1 MAMTNQTKR
10 ILITGAGRWSER
22 NEGGLGAALAIRLAG
37 QGHTVIIN
45 HRSSSD
51 AVERLVETIRNGP
64 GSALAVRADVTDPDD
79 VARMAR
85 IIRQELGGL
94 DAVINNAGLFLL
106 KDYEQ
111 LTPDEWE
118 SQIASTAT
126 ATYYVS
132 KTLLPL
138 LREQRGRIINI
149 SDAGADRITARPRT
163 LPYHIGKMGVLM
175 ITRTMARAEAGHG
188 VTVNAILPG
197 VLENSEPLPDQT
209 RIPAG
214 RHGTADDVLEV
225 VTFLL
230 GEKAGYVTGAFIQVG
245 GGWNL

>member
-1 MAMTNQTKR
+1 MAMTDHSKR
-10 ILITGAGRWSER
+10 ILITGAGRWSEGG
-22 NEGGLGAALAIRLAG
+22 EGGLGAELAIRLAG
-37 QGHTVIIN
+37 QGHTVVIN
-45 HRSSSD
+45 HRSSD
-51 AVERLVETIRNGP
+51 EAAERLVEAIRNGP
-64 GSALAVRADVTDPDD
+64 GRALAVRADVTDPDE

-85 IIRQELGGL
+85 TVRQELGGL
-94 DAVINNAGLFLL
+94 DGLINNAGLFLL
-106 KDYEQ
+106 KDYED
-111 LTPDEWE
+111 LTPVEWE

-149 SDAGADRITARPRT
+149 SDAGADRITSRPRT

-175 ITRTMARAEAGHG
+175 ITRTMARAEAGYG

-197 VLENSEPLPDQT
+197 VLENSKPLPDRT

-214 RHGTADDVLEV
+214 RHGTADDLLEV

-230 GEKAGYVTGAFIQVG
+230 SEKAGYVTGAFIQVG

>member
-1 MAMTNQTKR
+1 MTSQSKR
-10 ILITGAGRWSER
+10 ILITGAGRWSEGD
-22 NEGGLGAALAIRLAG
+22 EGGLGAALAIRLAG
-37 QGHTVIIN
+37 GGHTVVIN
-45 HRSSSD
+45 HRSSD
-51 AVERLVETIRNGP
+51 AAAERLVEAIRNGL
-64 GSALAVRADVTDPDD
+64 GRALAVRADVTDPED
-79 VARMAR
+79 VERMSR
-85 IIRQELGGL
+85 TIGRELGGL
-94 DAVINNAGLFLL
+94 DVLINNAGLFLL
-106 KDYEQ
+106 KDYED

-132 KTLLPL
+132 KTFLPL
-138 LREQRGRIINI
+138 LRRQGGRIINI
-149 SDAGADRITARPRT
+149 SDAGADRITARLRT

-197 VLENSEPLPDQT
+197 VLENSEPLPDRS

-214 RHGTADDVLEV
+214 RHGTVDDVLEAV
-225 VTFLL
+225 NFLMS
-230 GEKAGYVTGAFIQVG
+230 EKAGYVTGAFIQVG

>member
-1 MAMTNQTKR
+1 MAITGRSKR
-10 ILITGAGRWSER
+10 ILITGAGRWSGGD
-22 NEGGLGAALAIRLAG
+22 EGGLGAALAIRLAG
-37 QGHTVIIN
+37 RGHTVVIN
-45 HRSSSD
+45 HRSSD
-51 AVERLVETIRNGP
+51 ETAGRLVEAIRDGP
-64 GSALAVRADVTDPDD
+64 GSALAVKADVTDPQD
-79 VARMAR
+79 VAAMERN
-85 IIRQELGGL
+85 IHQELGGL
-94 DAVINNAGLFLL
+94 DVLINNAGLFLL
-106 KDYEQ
+106 KDYED
-111 LTPDEWE
+111 LSPEEWE

-138 LREQRGRIINI
+138 LRRQGGRIINI

-197 VLENSEPLPDQT
+197 VLENSEPLPDRT
-209 RIPAG
+209 RIPAR
-214 RHGTADDVLEV
+214 RHGTADDILEA
-225 VTFLL
+225 VTFLMS
-230 GEKAGYVTGAFIQVG
+230 EEAGYVTGAFIQVG

>member
-1 MAMTNQTKR
+1 MGMTNQTKR

-45 HRSSSD
+45 HRSGND
-51 AVERLVETIRNGP
+51 AAERLVEAIRNGP

-79 VARMAR
+79 VARMATT
-85 IIRQELGGL
+85 IRQKLGGL
-94 DAVINNAGLFLL
+94 DAVINNAGLFLV

-111 LTPDEWE
+111 LTPYEWE

-149 SDAGADRITARPRT
+149 SDAGADRIAARPRT

-214 RHGTADDVLEV
+214 RHGTADDVLEA

-230 GEKAGYVTGAFIQVG
+230 GEKASYVTGAFIQVG

>member
-1 MAMTNQTKR
+1 MAKTTQRKR
-10 ILITGAGRWSER
+10 ILITGAGRWTKGD
-22 NEGGLGAALAIRLAG
+22 EGGLGAALAMRLAG
-37 QGHTVIIN
+37 QGHTVVVN
-45 HRSSSD
+45 HRSSGAS
-51 AVERLVETIRNGP
+51 AERLVEAIRNRSA
-64 GSALAVRADVTDPDD
+64 SALAVRADVTDPDD
-79 VARMAR
+79 VARMGR
-85 IIRQELGGL
+85 TIEQELGGL
-94 DAVINNAGLFLL
+94 DAVINNAGLFLI
-106 KDYEQ
+106 KDYEH

-132 KTLLPL
+132 NTLLPL
-138 LREQRGRIINI
+138 LREQGGRIINI
-149 SDAGADRITARPRT
+149 ADAGADRITARPRT

-197 VLENSEPLPDQT
+197 VLENSEPLPDRA

-214 RHGTADDVLEV
+214 RHGTADDVLEA

-230 GEKAGYVTGAFIQVG
+230 SEKAGYVTGAFIQVG